1 MFSPGFRLFIG
12 FSGFGLLAAFFYG
25 VTSGDGGGA
34 DYLGF
39 LDAEAWT
46 GALSLG
52 WKGGIGDHVGYIVL
66 VMLFICSGILA
77 VMLTAFRD
85 ADPDA
90 VAELNEGELPP
101 AQGPVA
107 HNFWPI
113 IGAFGFGTL
122 LMGLVTHP
130 AIFTVGLL
138 VIVAA
143 TFELMM
149 SAWADRATSDPLAN
163 AELRNR
169 IMKPVEVPVLGVIG
183 IAVTVLCVSRIFLTV
198 SKTWSIWIA
207 VILSGLV
214 FLVALAFALVE
225 KVNRNLLAG
234 VLAFGAVAL
243 LATGVVSA
251 TVGERKIAP
260 HHGEDHSEDHSEEGH
275 DK

>member
-25 VTSGDGGGA
+25 VTSGDGGGT

-251 TVGERKIAP
+251 TVGEREIAP